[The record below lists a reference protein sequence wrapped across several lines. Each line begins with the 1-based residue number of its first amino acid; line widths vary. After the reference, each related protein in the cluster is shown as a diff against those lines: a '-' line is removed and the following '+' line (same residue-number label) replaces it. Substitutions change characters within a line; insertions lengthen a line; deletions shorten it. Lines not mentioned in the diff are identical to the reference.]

1 MVTRDG
7 WTILGTVVLFFGVI
21 LATAW
26 IDNFFVQLIAALAL
40 SLAFSVVLNRILN
53 GKFPGSRSNTPT
65 PDTK

>member
-7 WTILGTVVLFFGVI
+7 WTILGTFVLFFVVI

-26 IDNFFVQLIAALAL
+26 IDNFFIRLIAALAL
-40 SLAFSVVLNRILN
+40 SLTFSAVLNRILN
-53 GKFPGSRSNTPT
+53 GKSPGFRSGTST

>member
-7 WTILGTVVLFFGVI
+7 WTILGTFVLFFVVI

-26 IDNFFVQLIAALAL
+26 IDNFLIRLIAALAL
-40 SLAFSVVLNRILN
+40 SLAFSAVLNRILN
-53 GKFPGSRSNTPT
+53 GKFPGSRSESRI